1 MTDAVLRMLLAT
13 SKVMDVHLL
22 TSSPLRDGLAAELT
36 ERYGIK
42 THLAELSEGNNPLR
56 YIEYNK
62 YVRTRIEE
70 CHPHIVHVHGSWDVK
85 AAIVQRCARKMK
97 LVTIVSPH
105 RGLSPEIIDIDF
117 WKSRLW
123 KMLLYQIQMISRCT
137 AVAAMNDKER
147 EDVLG
152 LGLKRRIEVMP
163 AMTGQNSGEL
173 CAALT
178 ETYRKAL
185 DSSYRLFLLD
195 DETKFLEATVRTAIA
210 DDDVKTEVPSLNGL
224 SFRRISFLAYDED
237 ATEIMKR
244 SAEKA
249 GMYLPQEIDV
259 ANLPRYKNKH
269 AKTLRSLEEMSKT
282 INVNHIPEEQREE
295 RRAVQM
301 IVQAW
306 TMGKKRMTLRNWAEL
321 YDLFRNR
328 DFNEDIVGNELR
340 HRRLKRFTK
349 RIQKDL
355 KSRFALKEGY
365 VIFQ

>member
-1 MTDAVLRMLLAT
+1 MSNAVLRMITVT
-13 SKVMDVHLL
+13 SRQMDVHLL
-22 TSSPLRDGLAAELT
+22 TSSPLQDVLAANLKEQ
-36 ERYGIK
+36 YGI
-42 THLAELSEGNNPLR
+42 TIHNVELHEGSNPLR
-56 YIEYNK
+56 YVEYNK
-62 YVRTRIEE
+62 DVRTRIEE
-70 CHPHIVHVHGSWDVK
+70 CHPHIVHVHGSWDVR

-97 LVTIVSPH
+97 LVTVVSPH
-105 RGLSPEIIDIDF
+105 RGLAPEIIDIDF

-123 KMLLYQIQMISRCT
+123 KMLFYQAQMVSRST
-137 AVAAMNDKER
+137 AVAAVSEKER
-147 EDVLG
+147 EDILA
-152 LGLKRRIEVMP
+152 LGLKKRIEVLP
-163 AMTGQNSGEL
+163 EMTDEKNGEL
-173 CAALT
+173 NAVLM
-178 ETYRKAL
+178 ELYRKAL
-185 DSSYRLFLLD
+185 DSSYRQFLLG
-195 DETKFLEATVRTAIA
+195 DEIKFLEATVRTAIA
-210 DDDVKTEVPSLNGL
+210 DDDVKTEIPSLNGL
-224 SFRRISFLAYDED
+224 SFRRISFLAFDED

-244 SAEKA
+244 GAEKA
-249 GMYLPQEIDV
+249 GMYLPQKIDV

-269 AKTLRSLEEMSKT
+269 AKALRSLEEMSKT

-306 TMGKKRMTLRNWAEL
+306 TMGKKRMTLRNWTEL

>member
-42 THLAELSEGNNPLR
+42 THLAELHEGSNPLR
-56 YIEYNK
+56 YVEYNK
-62 YVRTRIEE
+62 DVRTRIEE
-70 CHPHIVHVHGSWDVK
+70 CHPHIVHVHGSWDVR

-97 LVTIVSPH
+97 LVTVVSPH

-210 DDDVKTEVPSLNGL
+210 DDDVKTEIPSLNGL
-224 SFRRISFLAYDED
+224 SFRRISFLAFDED
-237 ATEIMKR
+237 ATEIMQR
-244 SAEKA
+244 GAEKA

-269 AKTLRSLEEMSKT
+269 AKALRSLEEMSKT

-301 IVQAW
+301 IVQVW
-306 TMGKKRMTLRNWAEL
+306 TMGKKRMTLRNWTEL